1 MTGGGGHRFRR
12 LSAALLLAVA
22 VTAAAAGGEPLR
34 ILHTS
39 GGSRVK
45 TLDPAQADD
54 LSSRN
59 LTGAIYDTLL
69 QYDYLARPYRL
80 IPSMLAEMPTGNAT
94 HDRYRFRLRDD
105 LRFADDP
112 VFAGLPESAR
122 RITSDD
128 VLYSIL
134 RIADARN
141 HSPVYWLFRGK
152 IKGLDAF
159 HEATAKAPRGDFS
172 LYDAGIEGFRRI
184 DDLHFEL
191 HLTRPDPRF
200 LYMLAMPNAAVVC
213 RRAIER
219 YGEEI
224 ARHPVGSG
232 PFRLTEW
239 INDYKLQL
247 DRNPDYR
254 VEYFPQAE
262 SPADRSRPLPLADR
276 VILYLVK
283 QPMSSWLLFL
293 QGKLDL
299 NALDKDNLDLIAG
312 GGRELAPALK
322 ARGIR
327 LLRTPEIEVRYVGFN
342 FADPRLGGNLALRRA
357 LSLAYDVQ
365 RRVEHTN
372 YQLIPAQGPIPPGVA
387 GFDPEFRNPNAA
399 DDPERA
405 KALLAEAGYPGGIDP
420 ATGERLRFTF
430 DQTGNSSAYRQLG
443 ELTAADFARIGVE
456 TEPVLNNN
464 PRFYEKLRQGKLQL
478 FRLSWVGDYPDAE
491 NFLQLFYSKNIG
503 GCNRTGF
510 SDPVYDRMFEAI
522 LPMPDSP
529 ERTRRYREM
538 VEYLAKQCP
547 WIFEGYPI
555 SYLLHHSWLQNY
567 QPHDFAFSRW
577 KYLTV
582 DPAEREKVR
591 KTFTP
596 LTFRELNQ

>member
-191 HLTRPDPRF
+191 LLTRPDPRF

-213 RRAIER
+213 RRAVER

-327 LLRTPEIEVRYVGFN
+327 LLRTPEFEVRYVGFN

-387 GFDPEFRNPNAA
+387 GFAPEFRNPNAA

>member
-80 IPSMLAEMPTGNAT
+80 IPSMLAEMPVGNAT
-94 HDRYRFRLRDD
+94 HDRYRFRLRND

-152 IKGLDAF
+152 IRGLDAF

-184 DDLHFEL
+184 DDLNFEL
-191 HLTRPDPRF
+191 YLTRPDPRF

-213 RRAIER
+213 RRAVER

-262 SPADRSRPLPLADR
+262 TPADRSRPLPLADR

-312 GGRELAPALK
+312 GGKELAPALK

-327 LLRTPEIEVRYVGFN
+327 LLRTPEFEVRYVGFN

-372 YQLIPAQGPIPPGVA
+372 FQLIPAQGPIPPGVA

-522 LPMPDSP
+522 LPMADSP

-538 VEYLAKQCP
+538 AEYLTKQCP
-547 WIFEGYPI
+547 WIFEGFPI

-567 QPHDFAFSRW
+567 HPHDFAFSRW

>member
-80 IPSMLAEMPTGNAT
+80 IPSMLAEMPVGNAT
-94 HDRYRFRLRDD
+94 HDRYRFRLRND

-152 IKGLDAF
+152 IRGLDAF
-159 HEATAKAPRGDFS
+159 HEATAKAPRGDFF

-184 DDLHFEL
+184 DDLNFEL
-191 HLTRPDPRF
+191 YLTRPDPRF

-213 RRAIER
+213 RRAVER

-262 SPADRSRPLPLADR
+262 TPADRSRPLPLADR

-312 GGRELAPALK
+312 GGKELAPALK

-327 LLRTPEIEVRYVGFN
+327 LLRTPEFEVRYVGFN

-372 YQLIPAQGPIPPGVA
+372 FQLIPAQGPIPPGVA

-522 LPMPDSP
+522 LPMADSP

-538 VEYLAKQCP
+538 AEYLTKQCP
-547 WIFEGYPI
+547 WIFEGFPI

-567 QPHDFAFSRW
+567 HPHDFAFSRW
-577 KYLTV
+577 KYLTM